1 MTFAALFVLAYFIG
15 AIPFGV
21 IVCRAYG
28 IDLFAVG
35 SGNIGATNVKRAL
48 GDKWGLAVWVL
59 DVLKSLVPTLV
70 ARSLIHDKLGPLDPQ
85 TQWFLVGL
93 AAIIGHC
100 ASIFLRFRGGKG
112 ISTALGAIV
121 GSSPV
126 VAGLCFGLFAIVLAV
141 TRYMAIASIV
151 GVSSVIVFSLVVP
164 GNTLQLLPVYA
175 LLAAFVVYRHRANLK
190 RLREGTEPKFGFG
203 KSKSKSPENPEK
215 RENN

>member
-1 MTFAALFVLAYFIG
+1 MTFGILFVVAYLIG

-48 GDKWGLAVWVL
+48 GDRWGLAVWVL
-59 DVLKSLVPTLV
+59 DVMKSLVPTLV
-70 ARSLIHDKLGPLDPQ
+70 ARSLIHERLGPLDPQ

-93 AAIIGHC
+93 AAILGHC
-100 ASIFLRFRGGKG
+100 ASVFLRFRGGKG

-121 GSSPV
+121 GSAPV
-126 VAGLCFGLFAIVLAV
+126 VAALCFGLFAIVLAV

-151 GVSSVIVFSLVVP
+151 GVSSVVVFSLLVP
-164 GNTLQLLPVYA
+164 GNTPQLLPVYV
-175 LLAAFVVYRHRANLK
+175 LLSAFVIYRHRANLK
-190 RLREGTEPKFGFG
+190 RLRTGEEPKFGFG
-203 KSKSKSPENPEK
+203 KKPKMPEPGLGEPEN
-215 RENN
+215 N